1 MVRRLV
7 GTALLLP
14 LAAAMGCE
22 TTQPT
27 AKSATPAQVYFRSVA
42 DAVPL
47 YEVWDASMVTVRTYP
62 DQPGRPPD
70 QTVENLGLW
79 CDLNNEIP
87 NPKLTRPSANYP
99 LRFSVQIERIRAGS
113 SAPELIT
120 EASYGESYASVTPF
134 DDAAPEVPASHPVDW
149 SVDLSDP
156 STPNTTVVLSLKN
169 GRRISAASRDYVEKE
184 KVPAGTHG
192 SVCPSPTTA
201 QQLPLPGVAGSP
213 GFFAI
218 DVNAGDTI
226 VVKSRKDDN
235 PLRTALFL
243 QGTTFESQFWL
254 EGRNISTSVTGNTFS
269 PSASQDGISYAFTL
283 R

>member
-14 LAAAMGCE
+14 LAAAMGCD

-27 AKSATPAQVYFRSVA
+27 AKSAKPAQVYFRSVA

-47 YEVWDASMVTVRTYP
+47 FEVWDASKVTVKTYP

-79 CDLNNEIP
+79 CDINTNLAQ
-87 NPKLTRPSANYP
+87 KQSANYP
-99 LRFSVQIERIRAGS
+99 LRFSVSIERIRAGTS
-113 SAPELIT
+113 TPEPLT
-120 EASYGESYASVTPF
+120 DVQYADALGSVTPY
-134 DDAAPEVPASHPVDW
+134 DDAAPETPATHGGAINW
-149 SVDLSDP
+149 SIDLSNP
-156 STPNTTVVLSLKN
+156 SEPNTTVVVSLKN
-169 GRRISAASRDYVEKE
+169 GRRISAASRDYIEKE
-184 KVPAGTHG
+184 KVPSGTYG
-192 SVCPSPTTA
+192 SLCPSPTA
-201 QQLPLPGVAGSP
+201 ARQLGNAGVAGSP

-226 VVKSRKDDN
+226 VVKARKDDN
-235 PLRTALFL
+235 PLTTALFL
-243 QGTTFESQFWL
+243 QGTTFESQFYL
-254 EGRNISTSVTGNTFS
+254 EGRNVSTSLTGNTFS
-269 PSASQDGISYAFTL
+269 PKDSQDGISYAFTL